1 MVRGT
6 LRAHLNC
13 RALPVPSVRFFFDR
27 SVDPVLLK
35 KHSTDTMDS
44 IIKAFE
50 LAFPRPLMLQ
60 QDIVSRCKS
69 LKGKPGWFTVLNV
82 VTLC

>member
-1 MVRGT
+1 
-6 LRAHLNC
+6 
-13 RALPVPSVRFFFDR
+13 
-27 SVDPVLLK
+27 
-35 KHSTDTMDS
+35 MDS
-44 IIKAFE
+44 IIKGFE

-60 QDIVSRCKS
+60 QDIVSRFKS

>member
-1 MVRGT
+1 M
-6 LRAHLNC
+6 
-13 RALPVPSVRFFFDR
+13 PVPSVRFFCDR

-35 KHSTDTMDS
+35 KQGFRDTMDS
-44 IIKAFE
+44 IIKGFE
-50 LAFPRPLMLQ
+50 LAFPWPLMLQ
-60 QDIVSRCKS
+60 QDIVSRFKS